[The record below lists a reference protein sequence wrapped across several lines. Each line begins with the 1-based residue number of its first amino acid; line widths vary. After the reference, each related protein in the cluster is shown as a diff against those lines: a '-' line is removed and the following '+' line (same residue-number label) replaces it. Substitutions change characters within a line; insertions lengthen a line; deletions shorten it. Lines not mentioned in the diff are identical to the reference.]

1 MEGKFP
7 AGVMCLLFFGDERYA
22 DVGDSGDAQ
31 VAKTR
36 RNDDAVERVESA
48 FLFDNERFLVGR
60 AESLAYPSAVDV
72 GERTIDSV
80 AFNHRVVFLEIYKQP
95 EVAIGVECIVS
106 HGEHEVA
113 T

>member
-1 MEGKFP
+1 MNFILTYIREQYRIGFFRNLDFKRLTTHTMIKVNFVQTYKNYCNCIERADGKFP

-36 RNDDAVERVESA
+36 SDDDAVERVESA

-60 AESLAYPSAVDV
+60 AESLA
-72 GERTIDSV
+72 
-80 AFNHRVVFLEIYKQP
+80 
-95 EVAIGVECIVS
+95 
-106 HGEHEVA
+106 
-113 T
+113 

>member
-1 MEGKFP
+1 
-7 AGVMCLLFFGDERYA
+7 MCLLFFGDERYA
-22 DVGDSGDAQ
+22 DVGDSCDAQ

-36 RNDDAVERVESA
+36 SDDDAVERVESA

-72 GERTIDSV
+72 GKRTIDSV
-80 AFNHRVVFLEIYKQP
+80 TFNHRVVFLEIDKQP
-95 EVAIGVECIVS
+95 DVAIGVECIVS